1 MLGILKSVRISEDEV
16 DSSVWE
22 ALKEGAFFSFLLF
35 GYMKYAFFFF
45 FEWYIKYAF
54 FEEQCV

>member
-22 ALKEGAFFSFLLF
+22 ALKEGTFFSFLLF
-35 GYMKYAFFFF
+35 GYISSMLFFFF
-45 FEWYIKYAF
+45 
-54 FEEQCV
+54 